1 MSAFPPRGGVKL
13 SFPQL
18 LAKIPVDYSGQ
29 YMKEYMMCSGQRI
42 KSEADR
48 REAEQYTCDGVPS
61 GRHPAYWGRCLVVH
75 TQSCGAQGNGNKP
88 HGW

>member
-29 YMKEYMMCSGQRI
+29 YMKEYMMC
-42 KSEADR
+42 
-48 REAEQYTCDGVPS
+48 
-61 GRHPAYWGRCLVVH
+61 
-75 TQSCGAQGNGNKP
+75 
-88 HGW
+88 